1 MEAFLLNGRSYSDKA
16 NKEVI
21 NEASSEPNWS
31 EVADNAAKK
40 AELEL
45 DKIKQDAK
53 DSIKSNKQSY
63 NNPTEKE

>member
-1 MEAFLLNGRSYSDKA
+1 MNGRSYSDKA
-16 NKEVI
+16 NKEAS

-31 EVADNAAKK
+31 EVADKAAKK

-53 DSIKSNKQSY
+53 DSIKSNNQSY

>member
-16 NKEVI
+16 RT
-21 NEASSEPNWS
+21 EASSEPNWS

-53 DSIKSNKQSY
+53 DSLKSNSASY
-63 NNPTEKE
+63 NNPSEKE